1 MALFAG
7 RDRTGASVDFNAD
20 GDAAGLSVGVAV
32 VPKIPVILGRETR
45 TVSTAS
51 VGLAS
56 IPAGATHALITVEDA
71 DVRYW
76 EDGSTTAPT
85 GTTGLLFISG
95 STDEF
100 FNLAALRFIRKSTAT
115 QDAVL
120 QVSYRKYN
128 G

>member
-7 RDRTGASVDFNAD
+7 RDRTGANVDFNSD
-20 GDAAGLSVGVAV
+20 GDASGLSVGVAV
-32 VPKIPVILGRETR
+32 VAKIPVVLGRETR
-45 TVSTAS
+45 TVSTGS
-51 VGLAS
+51 VALAS

-76 EDGSTTAPT
+76 EDGATTAPT
-85 GTTGLLFISG
+85 GTAGLLFISG

-100 FNLAALRFIRKSTAT
+100 TNLATLRFIRKSTAT
-115 QDAVL
+115 QDGVL
-120 QVSYRKYN
+120 QVSYRKYS